1 MVEDDEG
8 GGVVEGGTV
17 VVVGGIVVCAGP
29 VGLAAEEGVLIA
41 AAAAWPP
48 HVASPAPKPA
58 WYDSP
63 FDSASRATI
72 ASAARIQDR
81 LLSIFMFI
89 LGFGCVLVISSVGFQ
104 ESLSLSPELTTL
116 SCPSPMF
123 GGGGLFCQCFF
134 AGQ

>member
-17 VVVGGIVVCAGP
+17 VVGGGIVVCAGP
-29 VGLAAEEGVLIA
+29 VGVAAEEGVLLA

-48 HVASPAPKPA
+48 HVASQATKPA

-72 ASAARIQDR
+72 ASAASIQDR
-81 LLSIFMFI
+81 LLSIFRFI
-89 LGFGCVLVISSVGFQ
+89 LGLGVCLISSVVFRD
-104 ESLSLSPELTTL
+104 SLSLSP
-116 SCPSPMF
+116 
-123 GGGGLFCQCFF
+123 
-134 AGQ
+134 